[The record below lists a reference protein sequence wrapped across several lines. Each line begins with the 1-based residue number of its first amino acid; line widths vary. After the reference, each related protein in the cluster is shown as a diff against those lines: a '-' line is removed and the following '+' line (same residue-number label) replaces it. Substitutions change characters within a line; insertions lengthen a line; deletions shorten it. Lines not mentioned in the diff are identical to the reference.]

1 MNDKTKSDLEIM
13 QYNFLHDDTNK
24 VLRYLN
30 NLADVKTRRKSFRF
44 DLLKNNGEQKYA
56 MQEINNTNCSRN
68 NTSFQGNINI
78 NFNTDVNV
86 NNGIN
91 KYFKGNNN
99 QISFLN

>member
-1 MNDKTKSDLEIM
+1 
-13 QYNFLHDDTNK
+13 
-24 VLRYLN
+24 
-30 NLADVKTRRKSFRF
+30 
-44 DLLKNNGEQKYA
+44 

-78 NFNTDVNV
+78 NFNYDVNV

-91 KYFKGNNN
+91 KYFKGKNN